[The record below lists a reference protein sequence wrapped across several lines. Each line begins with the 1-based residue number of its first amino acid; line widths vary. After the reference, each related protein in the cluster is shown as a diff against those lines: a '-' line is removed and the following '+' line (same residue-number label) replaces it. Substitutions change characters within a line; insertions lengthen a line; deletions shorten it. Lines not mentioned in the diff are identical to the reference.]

1 MIIGYDA
8 KRIVRNGTGLGNY
21 ARTLVNDMSTIVPE
35 GVMLNLYAP
44 DEGLVELREQLTG
57 NDNVRLVYPQSC
69 FCRLQKDLWRTH
81 GITRD
86 LVRDGVSLFHG
97 LAGELPTGLEATKVR
112 SIVTIH
118 DAIFMAHPEW
128 YPWIETKILRWKF
141 LHACRTADRIIAV
154 SECTKRDVMRYG
166 GVPAERVDVVYQ
178 SCGTSFKLREHPDRL
193 HDVSVRYN
201 LPPRFIVGVGKID
214 ERKNMLLAVKALL
227 MLPADVSLVI
237 VGQPTGYVRT
247 IERYV
252 AEHGL
257 TERVRLIHNAT
268 YLDMPAIYQLAE
280 AAVYPSRYEGF
291 GRAVIEAIQSGLPVV
306 ACTGSCL
313 EESGGK
319 DTLYVS
325 PDNPSAMAEAV
336 QSVLKGATGR
346 EERIASC
353 QQYITRFEGDNVAR
367 QVWDIYNKVL

>member
-21 ARTLVNDMSTIVPE
+21 ARTLVNDMSAIVPD
-35 GVMLNLYAP
+35 GVRLNLYAP
-44 DEGLVELREQLTG
+44 DEGLPELREQLSSR
-57 NDNVRLVYPQSC
+57 DNLQLVYPQSC
-69 FCRLQKDLWRTH
+69 FCRLQKDLWRAH
-81 GITRD
+81 GIVRD
-86 LVRDGVSLFHG
+86 LVRDGVNLFHG
-97 LAGELPTGLEATKVR
+97 LAGELPSGLRAAGVR
-112 SIVTIH
+112 TVVTIH

-128 YPWIETKILRWKF
+128 YPWTEAKILKWKF

-154 SECTKRDVMRYG
+154 SECTKRDVMRFG
-166 GVPAERVDVVYQ
+166 GVAADRIDVVYQ
-178 SCGTSFKLREHPDRL
+178 SCGTSFKRREHPDRL
-193 HDVSVRYN
+193 HDVRMRYS
-201 LPPRFIVGVGKID
+201 LPPRFVVGVGKID

-227 MLPADVSLVI
+227 MLPTDVSLVL
-237 VGQPTGYVRT
+237 VGQATGYVRT

-257 TERVRLIHNAT
+257 ADRVRLIYNAS

-280 AAVYPSRYEGF
+280 VAVYPSRYEGF
-291 GRAVIEAIQSGLPVV
+291 GRSVIEAIQSGLPVV

-313 EESGGK
+313 EEAGGK

-325 PDNPSAMAEAV
+325 PDNPSAMAEAI

-346 EERIASC
+346 AERIAAS
-353 QQYITRFEGDNVAR
+353 QQYIARFEGDNVAR